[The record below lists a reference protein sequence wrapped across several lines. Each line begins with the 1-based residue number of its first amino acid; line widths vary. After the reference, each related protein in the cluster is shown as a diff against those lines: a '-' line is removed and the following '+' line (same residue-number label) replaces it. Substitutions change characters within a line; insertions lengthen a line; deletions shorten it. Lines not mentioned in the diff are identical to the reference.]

1 MGGILE
7 DILYSSFYFFF
18 FFYNRKTLYGSLCPL
33 VGTCLWFSLFPNLR
47 EISFLFFLK
56 HYLSQER

>member
-7 DILYSSFYFFF
+7 DILYSSIYFFF
-18 FFYNRKTLYGSLCPL
+18 FDNRKTLYGSLCPL